1 MERSSVW
8 LVATLAALILSGDP
22 AAAQP
27 TEGVHFNVGSAAVEL
42 GGQVRLRFEDDQA
55 FDVRGYRPAIDDR
68 FLLSRVML
76 NAAVRLSPRHRVF
89 LELRDAHEAGSYL
102 GAEDFPRNNPF
113 SDTLDIR
120 QLLYEGLD
128 LAGTGVSVRLGRQ
141 QISYGDQRV
150 FGPGQW
156 GNTGRWAW
164 DAALVN
170 VRRSRIDA
178 DVWVGRPVRNRPDR
192 WPNAS
197 VPEPVASTVYA
208 RMLKLPMR
216 LDLFYVHKGD
226 ASGTTVGET
235 GAGTLR
241 SHSLGFQ
248 TEGTRGRLDYALTGV
263 MQRGAWGPDQIRA
276 GGASATIGVR
286 LKMPWQPRIRGVMTW
301 GSGDDDPHDGV
312 HGTFDGVVG
321 GADIAFY
328 GYCNLFFWANLWDR
342 EVQVLLRPASRL
354 DVYLQ
359 AHSFALASPRD
370 AWYSTSLSTVRRD
383 PTGAS
388 GTDLGGEIDGRA
400 VYRIRPEVE
409 LMAGLGYFRPGAYV
423 SRTGASRD
431 ALWLMA
437 QVTWS
442 W

>member
-1 MERSSVW
+1 MERRSTW
-8 LVATLAALILSGDP
+8 LVAAFAALILSGVR
-22 AAAQP
+22 AGAQSA
-27 TEGVHFNVGSAAVEL
+27 EGN
-42 GGQVRLRFEDDQA
+42 A
-55 FDVRGYRPAIDDR
+55 FDVRGYRPAADDR

-76 NAAVRLSPRHRVF
+76 DAAVRLSPRHRV
-89 LELRDAHEAGSYL
+89 LVELRDAHEAGSYL
-102 GAEDFPRNNPF
+102 DEHDFPRNNPF
-113 SDTLDIR
+113 SDTLDVR
-120 QLLYEGLD
+120 QLFYEGLD
-128 LAGTGVSVRLGRQ
+128 VAGTGVSVRLGRQ

-170 VRRSRIDA
+170 VKRDRIDA

-197 VPEPVASTVYA
+197 VPEPVVATVYA
-208 RMLKLPMR
+208 RALKLPMR
-216 LDLFYVHKGD
+216 LDAFYVYKDD
-226 ASGTTVGET
+226 ASGTTAGEN
-235 GAGTLR
+235 GSGTLR

-276 GGASATIGVR
+276 GGASGTLGVR
-286 LKMPWQPRIRGVMTW
+286 LNAPWQPRVRAVVTW
-301 GSGDDDPHDGV
+301 GSGDSNPHDGV

-328 GYCNLFFWANLWDR
+328 GYCNLFFWANIWDR
-342 EVQVLLRPASRL
+342 EVQVLLRPAGRL

-388 GTDLGGEIDGRA
+388 GTDLGAEIDVRA
-400 VYRIRPEVE
+400 VYRVHPSVE
-409 LMAGLGYFRPGAYV
+409 LMAGLGYFRPGTYV
-423 SRTGASRD
+423 TRTGQARD

-437 QVTWS
+437 QATWS

>member
-1 MERSSVW
+1 
-8 LVATLAALILSGDP
+8 
-22 AAAQP
+22 
-27 TEGVHFNVGSAAVEL
+27 
-42 GGQVRLRFEDDQA
+42 
-55 FDVRGYRPAIDDR
+55 
-68 FLLSRVML
+68 
-76 NAAVRLSPRHRVF
+76 
-89 LELRDAHEAGSYL
+89 
-102 GAEDFPRNNPF
+102 
-113 SDTLDIR
+113 
-120 QLLYEGLD
+120 
-128 LAGTGVSVRLGRQ
+128 VRLGRQ

-170 VRRSRIDA
+170 VKRSRIDA

-197 VPEPVASTVYA
+197 VPEPVAATVYA
-208 RMLKLPMR
+208 RMLQLPMR
-216 LDLFYVHKGD
+216 LDMFYVHKGD
-226 ASGTTVGET
+226 GSGTTAGET
-235 GAGTLR
+235 GTGTLR

-248 TEGTRGRLDYALTGV
+248 MEGTRGRLDYALTGV
-263 MQRGAWGPDQIRA
+263 MQRGAWGPDQIRS
-276 GGASATIGVR
+276 GGASGTLGVR
-286 LKMPWQPRIRGVMTW
+286 LKAPWQPRIRAIVTW

-342 EVQVLLRPASRL
+342 EVQVLLRPAGRL

-388 GTDLGGEIDGRA
+388 GTDLGGEIDVRA
-400 VYRIRPEVE
+400 VYRIHPGVE

-423 SRTGASRD
+423 SRTGAARD

-437 QVTWS
+437 QVTWT

>member
-1 MERSSVW
+1 MQPRSAW
-8 LVATLAALILSGDP
+8 LIATFAALILPGGP

-27 TEGVHFNVGSAAVEL
+27 AEGVHFSLGAVAVQV
-42 GGQVRLRFEDDQA
+42 GGQVRLRLEDDNA
-55 FDVRGYRPAIDDR
+55 FDVRGYRPATDDR

-76 NAAVRLSPRHRVF
+76 DAAVRLSRGHQVF

-102 GAEDFPRNNPF
+102 GEQDFPRNNPF

-120 QLLYEGLD
+120 QLFYEGLD
-128 LAGTGVSVRLGRQ
+128 LAGTGIAVRLGRQ

-170 VRRSRIDA
+170 VKRSRVDA

-197 VPEPVASTVYA
+197 VPEPVAATVYA
-208 RMLKLPMR
+208 RMLQLPMR
-216 LDLFYVHKGD
+216 LDVFYVHKGD
-226 ASGTTVGET
+226 GSGTTAGET
-235 GAGTLR
+235 GTGTLR

-248 TEGTRGRLDYALTGV
+248 MEGTRGRLDYALTGV
-263 MQRGAWGPDQIRA
+263 MQRGAWGPDQIRS
-276 GGASATIGVR
+276 GGASGTLGVR
-286 LKMPWQPRIRGVMTW
+286 LKAPWQPRVRAIVTW

-342 EVQVLLRPASRL
+342 EVQVLLRPAGRL

-388 GTDLGGEIDGRA
+388 GTDLGGEIDVRA
-400 VYRIRPEVE
+400 VYRIHPGVE

-423 SRTGASRD
+423 SRTGAARD

-437 QVTWS
+437 QVTWT

>member
-1 MERSSVW
+1 MERRDAW
-8 LVATLAALILSGDP
+8 LIASLAALILS
-22 AAAQP
+22 AAQASAQP
-27 TEGVHFNVGSAAVEL
+27 AGGVQFSLGSVAFEL
-42 GGQVRLRFEDDQA
+42 GGQVRLRVEDDNA
-55 FDVRGYRPAIDDR
+55 FDIRGYRPSTDDR

-76 NAAVRLSPRHRVF
+76 DAAVRLSPRHRVF
-89 LELRDAHEAGSYL
+89 LQLRDAHEAASYL
-102 GAEDFPRNNPF
+102 DEEDFPRNNPF

-120 QLLYEGLD
+120 QLFYEGLD
-128 LAGTGVSVRLGRQ
+128 LAGTGVTVRLGRQ

-170 VRRSRIDA
+170 VKRSRIDA
-178 DVWVGRPVRNRPDR
+178 DVWIGRPIRNRPDR

-197 VPEPVASTVYA
+197 VPEPVVATVYA
-208 RMLKLPMR
+208 RALKLPTR
-216 LDLFYVHKGD
+216 LDVFYVHKDD
-226 ASGTTVGET
+226 ASGTTAGET

-263 MQRGAWGPDQIRA
+263 MQRGAWGPDQIRS
-276 GGASATIGVR
+276 GGASGTLGVR
-286 LKMPWQPRIRGVMTW
+286 LKAPWQPRIRAIVTW

-342 EVQVLLRPASRL
+342 EVQVLLRPAGRL

-400 VYRIRPEVE
+400 VYRIRPDVE

>member
-1 MERSSVW
+1 MKCRSTW
-8 LVATLAALILSGDP
+8 LIANFAALILTGASAD
-22 AAAQP
+22 AQP
-27 TEGVHFNVGSAAVEL
+27 AGGVHFSLGSVAVEL
-42 GGQVRLRFEDDQA
+42 GGQVRLRLEDDNA
-55 FDVRGYRPAIDDR
+55 FDVRGYRPATDDR

-76 NAAVRLSPRHRVF
+76 DAAARLSPRHRIF

-102 GAEDFPRNNPF
+102 DEQDFPRNNPF

-120 QLLYEGLD
+120 QLFYEGLD
-128 LAGTGVSVRLGRQ
+128 VAGTGIGVRLGRQ

-170 VRRSRIDA
+170 VKRSRIDA
-178 DVWVGRPVRNRPDR
+178 DLWVGRPVRNRPDR
-192 WPNAS
+192 WPNVSA
-197 VPEPVASTVYA
+197 PEPVVATLYA
-208 RMLKLPMR
+208 RTLKRPMR
-216 LDLFYVHKGD
+216 LDVFYVHKGD
-226 ASGTTVGET
+226 ASGTTAGET

-248 TEGTRGRLDYALTGV
+248 AEGARGRLDYALTGV
-263 MQRGAWGPDQIRA
+263 VQRGAWGGDQIRA
-276 GGASATIGVR
+276 GGASGTVGVR
-286 LKMPWQPRIRGVMTW
+286 LNAPWQPRIRTIVTW

-342 EVQVLLRPASRL
+342 EVQVLLRPAGRL

-359 AHSFALASPRD
+359 AHSFALAAPRD

-383 PTGAS
+383 PSGAS
-388 GTDLGGEIDGRA
+388 GTDLGDEIDLRA
-400 VYRIRPEVE
+400 VFRMRSGLEV
-409 LMAGLGYFRPGAYV
+409 MAGLGFYRPGSYV
-423 SRTGASRD
+423 NRTGAARNARWS
-431 ALWLMA
+431 MA
-437 QVTWS
+437 QVTWN

>member
-1 MERSSVW
+1 MERRSKW
-8 LVATLAALILSGDP
+8 LVAAFAALILSGVR
-22 AAAQP
+22 AGAQSA
-27 TEGVHFNVGSAAVEL
+27 EGVHFSLGPAAVEL
-42 GGQVRLRFEDDQA
+42 GGQVRLRFEDDNA
-55 FDVRGYRPAIDDR
+55 FDVRGYRPAADDR

-76 NAAVRLSPRHRVF
+76 DAAVRLSPRHRIF

-102 GAEDFPRNNPF
+102 DAQDFPRNNPF

-120 QLLYEGLD
+120 QFFYEGLD
-128 LAGTGVSVRLGRQ
+128 LGGTGIGVRLGRQ

-170 VRRSRIDA
+170 VKRSHFDL
-178 DVWVGRPVRNRPDR
+178 DLWVGRPVRNRPDR
-192 WPNAS
+192 WPNVS
-197 VPEPVASTVYA
+197 VPQPLVATVYA
-208 RMLKLPMR
+208 RVLKLPMR
-216 LDLFYVHKGD
+216 LDVFYVHKGD
-226 ASGTTVGET
+226 GSGTTAGEA
-235 GAGTLR
+235 GMGTLR

-248 TEGTRGRLDYALTGV
+248 TEGSRGRLDYALTGV

-276 GGASATIGVR
+276 GGASGMLGVR
-286 LKMPWQPRIRGVMTW
+286 LTAPWQPRVRAILTW
-301 GSGDDDPHDGV
+301 GSGDHDPHDGL

-328 GYCNLFFWANLWDR
+328 GYCNLFFWANIWDR
-342 EVQVLLRPASRL
+342 EVQVLLHPAGRL
-354 DVYLQ
+354 DLYLQ

-388 GTDLGGEIDGRA
+388 GTDLGGEIDVRA
-400 VYRIRPEVE
+400 VYRVHPSVE
-409 LMAGLGYFRPGAYV
+409 LMAGLGYFRPGTYV
-423 SRTGASRD
+423 TRTGQARD

-437 QVTWS
+437 QATWS

>member
-1 MERSSVW
+1 MERRGVW
-8 LVATLAALILSGDP
+8 LIASLAALILS
-22 AAAQP
+22 AAQASAQP
-27 TEGVHFNVGSAAVEL
+27 AEGVHFSLGSAAVEL

-76 NAAVRLSPRHRVF
+76 DAAVRLSPRHRF
-89 LELRDAHEAGSYL
+89 LLELRDAHETGSYL
-102 GAEDFPRNNPF
+102 DAEDFPRNNPF
-113 SDTLDIR
+113 SDTIDIR
-120 QLLYEGLD
+120 QLFYEGLD
-128 LAGTGVSVRLGRQ
+128 LAGVSVRLGRQ

-170 VRRSRIDA
+170 VKRSRVDA

-197 VPEPVASTVYA
+197 VPEPIVATVYA
-208 RMLKLPMR
+208 RVLKLPMR

-226 ASGTTVGET
+226 APGTTAGET

-248 TEGTRGRLDYALTGV
+248 TEGARGRLDYALTGV
-263 MQRGAWGPDQIRA
+263 MQRGAWGPHQSRT
-276 GGASATIGVR
+276 GGASATLGVR
-286 LKMPWQPRIRGVMTW
+286 MKMPWQPRIRAVMTW

-400 VYRIRPEVE
+400 VYRIRPDVE